1 MIQSMILYDLFN
13 APCKT
18 AINTA
23 FLWSPVSMWS
33 AVSDDLCF
41 WFPSSQKELNNCWIK
56 TPGFGS
62 VVPQAA
68 ALNGEDQNGL
78 VHAMHIA

>member
-1 MIQSMILYDLFN
+1 
-13 APCKT
+13 
-18 AINTA
+18 
-23 FLWSPVSMWS
+23 MWS